1 MTKEFETILKNF
13 QTELKQ
19 NDKKVQNEINT
30 KTRDD
35 MSKEF
40 VDFVKANKCKIKGKK
55 ASGKNDK

>member
-40 VDFVKANKCKIKGKK
+40 ADFVKANKCKIKGKK